1 MAIIIPNLHTVYMYT
16 YIFHSYIQKRQYP
29 TWSETT
35 DKDEKSGSG
44 PRQQVLFFLDDF
56 VAQQLE
62 LRDTRERD
70 KLTHI
75 HTHIQ
80 QSNTKQTDTHLST
93 GISKGVGSE
102 GVVEEEEEEEE
113 EMSATYNINKILIHR
128 YVYIIE
134 SIISRVLL
142 VILSILHIHTDTYT
156 NIYQLHPTS
165 IDNDSTNTSI
175 TTNTKSITTATI
187 GIHKL
192 TSTQKIT
199 IIQLLLLNRNY
210 SLAIRIMTLFGY
222 TASIEYLQEHLT
234 TSAIVMSKGYNYDRC
249 DDGCNIIDVTLRFS
263 INTLNEVRLVSR
275 EGLAG
280 TDRYTRE
287 QG

>member
-1 MAIIIPNLHTVYMYT
+1 M
-16 YIFHSYIQKRQYP
+16 YIQYDIYIDITIYSYLYAYIQRRQYP

-35 DKDEKSGSG
+35 DKDEKSGSSSG

-62 LRDTRERD
+62 IREKRDIRERNR
-70 KLTHI
+70 LTHPR
-75 HTHIQ
+75 THIQ

-93 GISKGVGSE
+93 GTNKGVGDE
-102 GVVEEEEEEEE
+102 GEEQQEE
-113 EMSATYNINKILIHR
+113 EMSTTYNINNILLHK

-165 IDNDSTNTSI
+165 IDNDTTITSI
-175 TTNTKSITTATI
+175 TTNTNSITTATI

-192 TSTQKIT
+192 TSAQKIA

-210 SLAIRIMTLFGY
+210 NLAVGIMTLFGY
-222 TASIEYLQEHLT
+222 TNAIAHLQKHLT
-234 TSAIVMSKGYNYDRC
+234 THVIDKSHHSYRC

-263 INTLNEVRLVSR
+263 IHTLNEMRLISR
-275 EGLAG
+275 KGLAG

-287 QG
+287 QS

>member
-1 MAIIIPNLHTVYMYT
+1 MHIH
-16 YIFHSYIQKRQYP
+16 IQKRQYP

-35 DKDEKSGSG
+35 DKDEKSGG
-44 PRQQVLFFLDDF
+44 ARQQVLFFLDDF

-62 LRDTRERD
+62 LRYTRERD
-70 KLTHI
+70 KQSSI
-75 HTHIQ
+75 RHTHIQ
-80 QSNTKQTDTHLST
+80 QSNIKQTDTHLSNIRIHT
-93 GISKGVGSE
+93 GSNKGVGAE
-102 GVVEEEEEEEE
+102 GVEEEEEV
-113 EMSATYNINKILIHR
+113 STNYNIYNILIHR

-175 TTNTKSITTATI
+175 TTTTNSITTATT

-192 TSTQKIT
+192 TATQKIA

-222 TASIEYLQEHLT
+222 TASIEYLQKQLT
-234 TSAIVMSKGYNYDRC
+234 TQVHSKGHDYYRG
-249 DDGCNIIDVTLRFS
+249 DDGCNIIDTILRFS
-263 INTLNEVRLVSR
+263 IHTLNEVRLISR

-280 TDRYTRE
+280 TDQYTRE
-287 QG
+287 GS